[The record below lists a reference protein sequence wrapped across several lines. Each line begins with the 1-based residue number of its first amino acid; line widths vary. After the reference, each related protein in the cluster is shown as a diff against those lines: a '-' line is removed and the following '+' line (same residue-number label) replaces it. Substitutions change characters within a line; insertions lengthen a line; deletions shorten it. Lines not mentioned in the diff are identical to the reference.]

1 MVITGIYVVYTFVR
15 LPTKRLVS
23 GTGRFPERCHVRA
36 LAGELTGSDREQ
48 GLLVLLKN
56 DGLRNGNPEPNK
68 RFLVKRSVKIGLNS
82 TPGIVYPNPK
92 TGFAMTEEKRKSQL
106 LELFSTMSGKTKIVE
121 PMKNI
126 HGTLRDSDAIE
137 REVAL
142 VMREIIEQ
150 GIFKTSL
157 KPIQLAKLV
166 TSFYAGKND
175 TEIAREL
182 GDEKLSKTV
191 ARARVRLKLFR
202 ELDFKMPFDKM
213 KMEEL
218 LESGKTMKEVSDELG
233 VSPSTLREYR
243 HVIEEQEDPTID
255 PYIARIRDVME
266 DRDLSEQMTR
276 SAQVDNLGE
285 SIDITEAEL
294 IDVT

>member
-1 MVITGIYVVYTFVR
+1 MRVR
-15 LPTKRLVS
+15 LGDLDVKQHPRSCAFKHQ
-23 GTGRFPERCHVRA
+23 FK
-36 LAGELTGSDREQ
+36 
-48 GLLVLLKN
+48 GLLVKQ
-56 DGLRNGNPEPNK
+56 
-68 RFLVKRSVKIGLNS
+68 SVKIGLNS
-82 TPGIVYPNPK
+82 SRSIVYPNPS
-92 TGFAMTEEKRKSQL
+92 TGYAMTEDKRKAHL
-106 LELFSTMSGKTKIVE
+106 LKLFSSMSGKTKIVE

-142 VMREIIEQ
+142 VMREITEQ

-166 TSFYAGKND
+166 TLFYAGRND

-218 LESGKTMKEVSDELG
+218 ITSGKTMKEVSEELG

-255 PYIARIRDVME
+255 PYIDRIRDVME
-266 DRDLSEQMTR
+266 DRDLTEQMTR
-276 SAQVDNLGE
+276 RVTADSLGD